1 VDLIATEPLV
11 VGGIQRRRVV
21 AQQQGGVI
29 FSVDELQ
36 PCNQRTGS
44 TVINQAT
51 TQRRPSAAIESSS
64 HLARHRRKRIYS
76 TLHST
81 TNKKNKD
88 NVVFYSHVPPLPQII
103 INMFSTRNIDAQ
115 NVGRCTR
122 QRTAAC
128 LRR

>member
-1 VDLIATEPLV
+1 MDLIATEPLVV

-51 TQRRPSAAIESSS
+51 TQRRPTSAAIESSS

-81 TNKKNKD
+81 TNKKTKTML
-88 NVVFYSHVPPLPQII
+88 FFTHMYHHCHKSLLICFLLAILTHK
-103 INMFSTRNIDAQ
+103 TWADALVKGQ
-115 NVGRCTR
+115 
-122 QRTAAC
+122 
-128 LRR
+128 

>member
-1 VDLIATEPLV
+1 MDLIATEPLVV

-81 TNKKNKD
+81 TNKKTKTML
-88 NVVFYSHVPPLPQII
+88 FFTHMYHHCHKSLLICFLLAILTHK
-103 INMFSTRNIDAQ
+103 TWADALVKGQ
-115 NVGRCTR
+115 
-122 QRTAAC
+122 
-128 LRR
+128 